1 MFKMINVNELD
12 YTSEELTYFEQEMRK
27 YQLPFIVKAW
37 KKIGVPFMKYSFLP
51 ALVLI
56 IVLGIIYGSSG
67 YGRNEWM
74 WTTDKAIG
82 LFYILGFGGFTLIS
96 HIFERVSTNKLR
108 KRLGLSRRDF
118 NILVIAFQITG
129 ME

>member
-1 MFKMINVNELD
+1 MSSYIGVNELN

-27 YQLPFIVKAW
+27 YKLPFIVKAW
-37 KKIGVPFMKYSFLP
+37 KKIGVPFIRFTFAP

-56 IVLGIIYGSSG
+56 IVLGVIYGSSG

-96 HIFERVSTNKLR
+96 HIFEKISTRKLR
-108 KRLGLSRRDF
+108 KRLGLSMRDF
-118 NILVIAFQITG
+118 NTLVIAFQITG
-129 ME
+129 M